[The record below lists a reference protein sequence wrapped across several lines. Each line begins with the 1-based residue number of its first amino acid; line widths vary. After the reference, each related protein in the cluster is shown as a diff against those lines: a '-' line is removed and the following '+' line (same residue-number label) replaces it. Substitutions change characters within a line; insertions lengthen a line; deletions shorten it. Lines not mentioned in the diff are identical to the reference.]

1 MKETIYLHARGELR
15 SKTYSDTMFV
25 HRFTLNKP
33 EVTLKKRT
41 IENGRGRAL
50 FHEKSLEC

>member
-1 MKETIYLHARGELR
+1 
-15 SKTYSDTMFV
+15 MFV

-41 IENGRGRAL
+41 IENERGRAFFL
-50 FHEKSLEC
+50 EKGLEC